1 VEAPVGEVNV
11 FVANG
16 IIDGAPVAAPA
27 VNTYERRDV
36 MTGAL
41 VTSAAACGVAEA
53 ERAADAAAAAF
64 PGWSGL
70 AAADRAACMHRA
82 SALLA
87 ERAGDVIAAAAREL
101 GATEAWVRFNIDI
114 AQATLAQAATLADAI
129 GETVAPAPDAGV
141 RYSLNRRPAGVV
153 LGIAPWNAA
162 VTLAIRAV
170 AAPLALGNTVVLK
183 GSELCP
189 KTHELV
195 ARALIDAGL
204 PPGVLNYVSGAPED
218 ARIVVEALI
227 AHPALR
233 RVNFTGSTRV
243 GREIAGMAARH
254 LKRCLLELSGK
265 ACTVVL
271 ADADPA
277 VAAKLVAHGAFFNQ
291 GQVCMSTDRAV
302 VENAIADRFV
312 AHLRAEAEA
321 LRSGTADA
329 PLGRVISPE
338 AVLRLKGLVNDAT
351 AKGAVLVTGGEIAG
365 AMMQPTVLDR
375 VAYGMRVYDEEI
387 FGPVV
392 GVIRV
397 ADSDEAVTVAN
408 DTEFGLAAA
417 VLGRDLTRARAV
429 ARRIEAGVVHVN
441 GSTVCDDPAMPY
453 GGMKASGYGKFG
465 GTAVIDEFTELQW
478 FTEADAQTEQAAALE
493 RPDA

>member
-1 VEAPVGEVNV
+1 M

-16 IIDGAPVAAPA
+16 IIDGASVAAPT
-27 VNTYERRDV
+27 VGTYERRDV

-64 PGWSGL
+64 PGWSALPGS
-70 AAADRAACMHRA
+70 DRAACLIRA
-82 SALLA
+82 QGVLQDRTADL
-87 ERAGDVIAAAAREL
+87 IAAAGQEL
-101 GATEAWVRFNIDI
+101 GATPDWVRFNIDI

-129 GETVAPAPDAGV
+129 GETPAPAPEPGL
-141 RYSLNRRPAGVV
+141 RYSLGRRPAGVV

-204 PPGVLNYVSGAPED
+204 PSGVLNYVSNAPED
-218 ARIVVEALI
+218 ARAVVEALL
-227 AHPALR
+227 AHPAVR

-243 GREIAGMAARH
+243 GREIAGTAARH

-265 ACTVVL
+265 ACTIVL

-277 VAAKLVAHGAFFNQ
+277 TAARIVAQAAFFNQ

-302 VENAIADRFV
+302 VEEAIADRFV
-312 AHLRAEAEA
+312 THLRAEAEA
-321 LRSGTADA
+321 LRATGTNS
-329 PLGRVISPE
+329 PMGRVISPE
-338 AVLRLKGLVNDAT
+338 AVLRLKGLVDDAL

-375 VAYGMRVYDEEI
+375 VAYGMRIYDEEI

-397 ADSDEAVTVAN
+397 ADADEAVTVAN

-417 VLGRDLTRARAV
+417 VLGRDLPRARAV
-429 ARRIEAGVVHVN
+429 ARRIEAGAVHVN
-441 GSTVCDDPAMPY
+441 GSTVCDDPMMPY

-465 GTAVIDEFTELQW
+465 GTAVIEEFTELQW
-478 FTEADAQTEQAAALE
+478 FTERDATGPAE